1 MTSISIQ
8 EGVRFFL
15 SFREKLKLSEMYVL
29 ALFTFSP
36 RFLSII
42 KIKRAYNKSTVPL
55 DLREGQ
61 KLEIY
66 TRSRLTSRGLATAVW
81 PWIRRSRTLRGCLVV
96 WLGGPGS
103 YLGNLV
109 LGNLAKSMQYPT
121 FGCMYELSLA
131 HARWCLVACINAWC
145 MSLKAIKFYYI
156 FMWWCCNS
164 L

>member
-66 TRSRLTSRGLATAVW
+66 TRSRLTSRGLATAV
-81 PWIRRSRTLRGCLVV
+81 
-96 WLGGPGS
+96 
-103 YLGNLV
+103 
-109 LGNLAKSMQYPT
+109 
-121 FGCMYELSLA
+121 
-131 HARWCLVACINAWC
+131 
-145 MSLKAIKFYYI
+145 
-156 FMWWCCNS
+156 
-164 L
+164 